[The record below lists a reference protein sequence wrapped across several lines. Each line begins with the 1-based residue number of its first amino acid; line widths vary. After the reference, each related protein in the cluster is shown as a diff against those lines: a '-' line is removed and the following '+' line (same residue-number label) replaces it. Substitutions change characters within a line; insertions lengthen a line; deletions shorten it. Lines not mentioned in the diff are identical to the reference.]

1 MTSPLT
7 SPLTS
12 SLVRFHL
19 TLLRRQFSAQKMLA
33 FQAAVLILYAVAISV
48 AIAFWIAPSTL
59 IAYSS
64 IGILAL
70 WFFHYTLPAPEH
82 QIDVERFISLP
93 LSGAQLRPAMIA
105 IEILQSRGIASVLCS
120 LITAVGGS
128 LALAST
134 GDPVL
139 IPVYLVGIVV
149 SWATAITGATAIR
162 TVAAAGSERS
172 KQFRSVI
179 GMMLGMGLY
188 FAFINNANPQTFT
201 HVLTVLGWTPFG
213 AAVAPAQMLHSG
225 DTVQA
230 IATGVLGVVYL
241 LGAWKLVQ
249 IGLNREL
256 TEVAPAASARSG
268 RPATSLL
275 LPGLPYTQF
284 GGLFSRT
291 VRYVKRDSRMV
302 VGNLIMV
309 TMALGFLF
317 YGHFADTGTQWVSL
331 YFIAMIPLNG
341 ANTFGYDGPGSW
353 TVLVTPTAPGKQ
365 LTVEAL
371 AYGVLALPPTLLVLT
386 ILGFFENFSG
396 IWLAASIAMI
406 CAVVCAFALAMV
418 LSAFNPYPT
427 SKPGTNPMKDR
438 SANNSNAWVTSLLV
452 LLGFIPLIGPPLGM
466 MLYAVNTAGV
476 LSPLFFGGAALGVVV
491 AALLC
496 VFGWRVSTK
505 RANEKMP
512 EIYAK
517 VGKWI

>member
-1 MTSPLT
+1 MIL
-7 SPLTS
+7 
-12 SLVRFHL
+12 
-19 TLLRRQFSAQKMLA
+19 
-33 FQAAVLILYAVAISV
+33 LYATGFSIAM
-48 AIAFWIAPSTL
+48 AFWSTPETL

-64 IGILAL
+64 IGILVL

-93 LSGAQLRPAMIA
+93 LSGTKLRPAMIT

-128 LALAST
+128 LALSRN
-134 GDPVL
+134 GDPAL
-139 IPVYLVGIVV
+139 IPVYLVGIIV
-149 SWATAITGATAIR
+149 SWATAIIGAAAIR

-179 GMMLGMGLY
+179 GMMLGMGVY
-188 FAFINNANPQTFT
+188 FAFISNANPQTFT

-225 DTVQA
+225 DTAQA
-230 IATGVLGVVYL
+230 IATGVLAVVYL
-241 LGAWKLVQ
+241 LGAWKVVQ
-249 IGLNREL
+249 IGLDREL
-256 TEVAPAASARSG
+256 TEVAPAASARTG

-275 LPGLPYTQF
+275 LPGLTYNQF

-291 VRYVKRDSRMV
+291 VRYIKRDSRML
-302 VGNLIMV
+302 VGNLIIV
-309 TMALGFLF
+309 TMALGFLL
-317 YGHFADTGTQWVSL
+317 YGHFSDTGMQWLSL

-341 ANTFGYDGPGSW
+341 ANTLGYDGPGSW
-353 TVLVTPTAPGKQ
+353 TVMVTPTSPGKQ
-365 LTVEAL
+365 LAVETL
-371 AYGVLALPPTLLVLT
+371 AYGVLALPPTLLLLVV
-386 ILGFFENFSG
+386 LGFFENFSG
-396 IWLAASIAMI
+396 IWLSASIAMM
-406 CAVVCAFALAMV
+406 CAIVSAFALAMV

-438 SANNSNAWVTSLLV
+438 SANNSNALVTSLLI
-452 LLGFIPLIGPPLGM
+452 LLGFIPFIGPPLGM

-476 LSPLFFGGAALGVVV
+476 LSPLFFAGVALGVSI
-491 AALLC
+491 ATLLC
-496 VFGWRVSTK
+496 FFGWRVSTK
-505 RANEKMP
+505 RVNSTMP

>member
-291 VRYVKRDSRMV
+291 VRYVKRSWATSSWSPWPWDSSS
-302 VGNLIMV
+302 
-309 TMALGFLF
+309 
-317 YGHFADTGTQWVSL
+317 TGTS
-331 YFIAMIPLNG
+331 PTPGRNG
-341 ANTFGYDGPGSW
+341 CRF
-353 TVLVTPTAPGKQ
+353 
-365 LTVEAL
+365 
-371 AYGVLALPPTLLVLT
+371 
-386 ILGFFENFSG
+386 
-396 IWLAASIAMI
+396 
-406 CAVVCAFALAMV
+406 
-418 LSAFNPYPT
+418 T
-427 SKPGTNPMKDR
+427 S
-438 SANNSNAWVTSLLV
+438 
-452 LLGFIPLIGPPLGM
+452 
-466 MLYAVNTAGV
+466 
-476 LSPLFFGGAALGVVV
+476 
-491 AALLC
+491 
-496 VFGWRVSTK
+496 
-505 RANEKMP
+505 
-512 EIYAK
+512 
-517 VGKWI
+517 